1 MKRKKLVRTL
11 GNVLMVIAI
20 VFIGYKLYQ
29 YRDKVSDAF
38 TWKIGVVMLVSSL
51 ITTSLIIISSV
62 FYANLVAR
70 VSDKE
75 VPLGMASQM
84 YCKSN
89 LYKYIPGNVLQYV
102 GRNQIAELSNARH
115 DRVIFASF
123 LEVGFTV
130 IGALT
135 ASIILARQ
143 YVFEWIR
150 NQNTGL
156 IVAVIAAVTVIV
168 IFISILLAKKV
179 PKLFKELRRI
189 LNHRNIGYFVAMI
202 VFIVFNQ
209 MLNGIMFTYLMKE
222 IVGTLPK
229 EYWSNVAGV
238 YSFAWLVGFVTPG
251 APGGMGIREAL
262 LSVLL
267 ANTVAPEMVTIAV
280 IFNRIVTVLGD
291 LIAYPASI
299 LLSVFSSKKKRDLI
313 E

>member
-1 MKRKKLVRTL
+1 MNRKKIVRTL
-11 GNVLMVIAI
+11 GNALMVIAI

-29 YRDKVSDAF
+29 YREEVAGAF

-51 ITTSLIIISSV
+51 ITTCLIIISSV
-62 FYANLVAR
+62 LYANLVAR
-70 VSDKE
+70 VSGKE

-89 LYKYIPGNVLQYV
+89 LYKYIPGNILQYV
-102 GRNQIAELSNARH
+102 GRNQIAELSNAGH
-115 DRVIFASF
+115 DRVILASF

-143 YVFEWIR
+143 YVLDWLH

-156 IVAVIAAVTVIV
+156 IVAVIVAAAVIVV
-168 IFISILLAKKV
+168 IFCILLAKKV
-179 PKLFKELRRI
+179 PKRFKELRSI

-202 VFIVFNQ
+202 VFIELNQ
-209 MLNGIMFTYLMKE
+209 MLNGLMFTYLLKQ

-251 APGGMGIREAL
+251 APGGMGIREVL

-267 ANTVAPEMVTIAV
+267 ANAVAPEMVTIAV

-291 LIAYPASI
+291 LIAYPASMM
-299 LLSVFSSKKKRDLI
+299 LSVFSSKKKRDTL